1 MYILKKIFFS
11 LTILF
16 ALQNSV
22 LAELPHY
29 LDFKF
34 ILNESTAG
42 KKAQNELKKKLD
54 SGLKSIRDRE
64 LKIQQE
70 EKKI

>member
-1 MYILKKIFFS
+1 MYILKKIFFL

-16 ALQNSV
+16 SLQNSL

-42 KKAQNELKKKLD
+42 KKAQNELKKN
-54 SGLKSIRDRE
+54 
-64 LKIQQE
+64 
-70 EKKI
+70 